1 MGKKDVNGQMNEAEV
16 AADEPAAEPA
26 QTASEAAASEA
37 ASSEAAPSETA
48 VSEEAAVAEAEAT
61 DEASPPAPVQPVDPL
76 EQLADELRKTK
87 DQLLRQAAEYQNFR
101 RRTERERAEWSQRA
115 RIPVLEPMLTV
126 LDDFRRSLDA
136 SEQVEQQETPGPA
149 YKALKE
155 GVDLVYKNF
164 NEALSRLGVEYIEA
178 VGQPFDENLHEA
190 MMQMPAPDGTAPG
203 IVLQEIQ
210 RGYRLGDRVLRHSKV
225 IVAA

>member
-1 MGKKDVNGQMNEAEV
+1 MGKKDVNGQV
-16 AADEPAAEPA
+16 DEGTAPVGEQPTEPA
-26 QTASEAAASEA
+26 QAASETA
-37 ASSEAAPSETA
+37 TSDAAP
-48 VSEEAAVAEAEAT
+48 AAGAAT
-61 DEASPPAPVQPVDPL
+61 PPPADAADPAAA
-76 EQLADELRKTK
+76 LADELRRTK

-101 RRTERERAEWSQRA
+101 RRTEKERAGWTQRA
-115 RIPVLEPMLTV
+115 RMPVLEAMLNV

-164 NEALSRLGVEYIEA
+164 SEALKKLGVEYIEA
-178 VGQPFDENLHEA
+178 VGQPFDEHLHEA
-190 MMQMPAPDGTAPG
+190 LMQMPAPEGTEPG
-203 IVLQEIQ
+203 IIVQEIQ